1 MKKILRFAG
10 FDWDKGN
17 LDKNWLKHKVANAEC
32 EEMFFNQ
39 PLLIIKDEQHS
50 QKEERRYALGKTESG
65 RLLFASFTVRNN
77 NIRIISA
84 RDMSKHEREQYAKS

>member
-1 MKKILRFAG
+1 MANILPFAG

-17 LDKNWLKHKVANAEC
+17 LDKNRLKHKVTNAEC

-39 PLLIIKDEQHS
+39 PLLIIKDEKHS
-50 QKEERRYALGKTESG
+50 QKEQRCYALGKTESG
-65 RLLFASFTVRNN
+65 RLLFASFTIRNN

-84 RDMSKHEREQYAKS
+84 RDMSRNEREQYAKS